1 MTTLPTLGL
10 LGVVDGRLMG
20 DIGDVYQ
27 VISHFIGRDA
37 FTHELPM
44 FAEKV
49 RPMILASFPDMAG
62 FQAQPWTEARD
73 ATLARHG
80 VAVEVPDDWAGATR
94 DDRGPL
100 KTLSA
105 AMKRARAQ

>member
-1 MTTLPTLGL
+1 MSTLPTLGL

-27 VISHFIGRDA
+27 VIGHFIGRSA

-49 RPMILASFPDMAG
+49 RPMIVAEFPDMAG
-62 FQAQPWTEARD
+62 HKGQPWTDARD

-80 VAVEVPDDWAGATR
+80 ETVEVPAVWAGATR
-94 DDRGPL
+94 EESGPL
-100 KTLSA
+100 ETLPA
-105 AMKRARAQ
+105 ALERARSQ